1 MACRKATSRPF
12 LDGKL
17 DDPQWQGS
25 FRSLRGGK
33 AEEQA
38 QFAFAYDSEFLY
50 LAAICPSPDS
60 VAVEPLATRTRD
72 SASPKGIELA
82 GTSTSTAI
90 IPPAIG
96 WWWTKP
102 EEFPMPAG
110 SIKAGIRA
118 GL

>member
-1 MACRKATSRPF
+1 MIPSFYIWQRFAPA
-12 LDGKL
+12 LI
-17 DDPQWQGS
+17 QWQWN
-25 FRSLRGGK
+25 RW
-33 AEEQA
+33 Q
-38 QFAFAYDSEFLY
+38 
-50 LAAICPSPDS
+50 PVP
-60 VAVEPLATRTRD
+60 VTVPH
-72 SASPKGIELA
+72 PKGIELA